1 MRGLTTEELE
11 VEQAEELPA
20 RELMGSAGTMPASH
34 LPPAMPWHA
43 PGSHETWQDVGPQ
56 FYSMK

>member
-11 VEQAEELPA
+11 AERAEELPA
-20 RELMGSAGTMPASH
+20 RGG
-34 LPPAMPWHA
+34 